1 LVIAIINLSDP
12 SALTAGIA
20 AVIPVVFGSVTTW
33 LKIFIDPQKDFRAR
47 IDLKKKDL
55 LERVAMDH
63 AVLLNHCR
71 AIDEDTLLRGDGYN
85 EPDLVGNYTRRVFKL
100 FAILHRLETL
110 KLVVKVAYWLLY
122 TFIGFGLV
130 AFLAN
135 LVLDEGR
142 AVVFWYGVGAVLLEL
157 ALVGAVF
164 AASQRL
170 DQYEEIV

>member
-110 KLVVKVAYWLLY
+110 KLVVKVAYWLLIWCL
-122 TFIGFGLV
+122 TRAERSCFGTEWEQCSWNSRSLV
-130 AFLAN
+130 PYSRRHRDLTSM
-135 LVLDEGR
+135 R
-142 AVVFWYGVGAVLLEL
+142 K
-157 ALVGAVF
+157 
-164 AASQRL
+164 SSR
-170 DQYEEIV
+170 